1 MSEMSGDFPY
11 GAIIGQWTSIPIR
24 GTQYRAHVQHET
36 LTSKYVVVIYNPDF
50 HSGSGPLY
58 WRGESFS
65 SYAEALEAV
74 EMAMLLDGLL
84 EPCGSSILATL
95 AGITEPELHECCSC
109 GKTTVCRWT
118 PDPFKTEIWPEGGP
132 YPEQLWCDECYQQ
145 RKDEI

>member
-36 LTSKYVVVIYNPDF
+36 LASKYVVVIYNPDF

-74 EMAMLLDGLL
+74 EMAMFPQPL
-84 EPCGSSILATL
+84 EIA
-95 AGITEPELHECCSC
+95 EPELHECCSC
-109 GKTTVCRWT
+109 GKTTVFRWT